1 MTNIKEYREQS
12 NYADTLIEYD
22 RFHTACNKKKALEY
36 FANLNINNPS
46 YINNKMCAQKLIMK
60 AVDR

>member
-22 RFHTACNKKKALEY
+22 RFHTACNKKK
-36 FANLNINNPS
+36 P
-46 YINNKMCAQKLIMK
+46 
-60 AVDR
+60 